1 MRSPT
6 VSTKLQRIAAQA
18 ADYPQLV
25 FTTLAH
31 LIDVEFLREAF
42 HRINKRSSPGLDK
55 VTARQYAEDLE
66 ENLVDLHE
74 RMRSGLYK
82 APPVV
87 RVWLEKE
94 DGKRRPIGKPTFE
107 DKIVQRAV
115 EMLLSAIYE
124 QVFYDF
130 SHGFRQGRSQ
140 HRALHELDKQLWQLN
155 IGWIVNA
162 DITGLFDNLD
172 HGHLRRFI
180 RKRVN
185 DGSIIRLIGKWLN
198 AGVMEE
204 GKLKYYETGTPQGGV
219 ISPLLSNI
227 FLHYVLD
234 DWFVKEVKPRL
245 RGRCFMIRW
254 ADDFIIGCELESDA
268 RRIMAVLPKRFGR
281 YGLSLHPE
289 KTSIIRFKRPRSGG
303 GGKDRQNGTIDF
315 LGFTFYWARSYR
327 GYWVMKKKTARRR
340 LARFMRVLWRWCREN
355 MHEPIQQQHRALC
368 VKLRGWF
375 RYHGVRNNY
384 RALKAVFACAGRAW
398 RYWLSR
404 RSSKGTVN
412 WEKFD
417 RLCLSYPLPRPRLI
431 HNI

>member
-130 SHGFRQGRSQ
+130 SHGFRQG
-140 HRALHELDKQLWQLN
+140 
-155 IGWIVNA
+155 
-162 DITGLFDNLD
+162 
-172 HGHLRRFI
+172 
-180 RKRVN
+180 
-185 DGSIIRLIGKWLN
+185 
-198 AGVMEE
+198 
-204 GKLKYYETGTPQGGV
+204 
-219 ISPLLSNI
+219 
-227 FLHYVLD
+227 
-234 DWFVKEVKPRL
+234 
-245 RGRCFMIRW
+245 
-254 ADDFIIGCELESDA
+254 
-268 RRIMAVLPKRFGR
+268 
-281 YGLSLHPE
+281 LSLIHISEP
-289 KTSIIRFKRPRSGG
+289 T
-303 GGKDRQNGTIDF
+303 
-315 LGFTFYWARSYR
+315 
-327 GYWVMKKKTARRR
+327 RRR
-340 LARFMRVLWRWCREN
+340 DS
-355 MHEPIQQQHRALC
+355 
-368 VKLRGWF
+368 
-375 RYHGVRNNY
+375 
-384 RALKAVFACAGRAW
+384 
-398 RYWLSR
+398 SR
-404 RSSKGTVN
+404 MPSSA
-412 WEKFD
+412 
-417 RLCLSYPLPRPRLI
+417 
-431 HNI
+431 